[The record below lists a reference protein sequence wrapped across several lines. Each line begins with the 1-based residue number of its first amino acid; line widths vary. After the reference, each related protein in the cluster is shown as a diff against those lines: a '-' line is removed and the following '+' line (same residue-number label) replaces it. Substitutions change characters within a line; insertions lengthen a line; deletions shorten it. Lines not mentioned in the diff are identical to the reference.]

1 MKRTILLSLCLA
13 LVLSLF
19 GCATGMMQANKNLND
34 SNAELIEKAARD
46 AAAQIITIPALRT
59 DKKYIV
65 MSSEQAD
72 ANDKALNALIEDAV
86 ISALA
91 NGGFPVYERDKD
103 VLLRMAYQEGSDKMT
118 AFTLPPA
125 EGSEQKVSSELPK
138 YDVNYDKKIQIV
150 TSKANENFGSQNIET
165 ADFIISY
172 RVLEAGVR
180 YLKNEFKDD
189 EGMTQVKRKALVKLS
204 VRLVDAKSGKIVR
217 GETLSGMEEDL
228 APKRYLKYIEKSDYS
243 FYPYSLPLQNC
254 KTKKVEEKQETEK

>member
-1 MKRTILLSLCLA
+1 MKKIIFSIVALFIILSLT
-13 LVLSLF
+13 
-19 GCATGMMQANKNLND
+19 GCSTGMMQSNRTLND

-65 MSSEQAD
+65 MSSEEAD

-103 VLLRMAYQEGSDKMT
+103 VLLRMAYQEGSDKMNS
-118 AFTLPPA
+118 FTLPQA
-125 EGSEQKVSSELPK
+125 ENKDEKLGADLPK
-138 YDVNYDKKIQIV
+138 YDVNYGKKVQIV
-150 TSKANENFGSQNIET
+150 TAKANETFGAQNIET
-165 ADFIISY
+165 ADFIITY

-189 EGMTQVKRKALVKLS
+189 DGLTQVKRKALVKLG
-204 VRLVDAKSGKIVR
+204 VRLVEAKTGKIVR

-228 APKRYLKYIEKSDYS
+228 APKRHLKYIEKSGYS
-243 FYPYSLPLQNC
+243 FFPYSLPLQNSES
-254 KTKKVEEKQETEK
+254 KTTENK